1 MLPIEILFFIMFRS
15 FYIQDVKGI
24 IRATTS
30 SQINLRKNR
39 ITYITRTFV

>member
-24 IRATTS
+24 IRAWYPADKSVKIT
-30 SQINLRKNR
+30 LKNTH
-39 ITYITRTFV
+39 IKCI